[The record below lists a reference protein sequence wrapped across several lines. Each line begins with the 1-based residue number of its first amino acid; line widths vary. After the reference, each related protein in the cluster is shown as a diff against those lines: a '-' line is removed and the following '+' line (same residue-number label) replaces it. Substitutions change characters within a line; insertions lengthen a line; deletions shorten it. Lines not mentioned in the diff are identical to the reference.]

1 MPRTPRRYG
10 QWAGMILFVVV
21 AVLGAAYL
29 YMAKGQTSEVLV
41 LQEPVAEGQV
51 LQEEAL
57 RTAQVSGV
65 SDAVPVGQL
74 STVVGKRAA
83 VALVPGQVLTNAALT
98 AQTVPG
104 PDERVVA
111 VQLEAGRVPATLTAG
126 TQVEVLA
133 VPPVGDVGD
142 TQELELPD
150 VITDEAQVY
159 AVQGTAAGSK
169 VISLVVPDTD
179 AEELAA
185 YSAAGR
191 VTVVQAPVGEG

>member
-1 MPRTPRRYG
+1 
-10 QWAGMILFVVV
+10 MILFVVV